1 MKNSLLLASCLVLL
15 TTTAWSQADD
25 KQAIN
30 AVIKTLFD
38 GMYEGDSSKV
48 HSVFDESATMAT
60 VARNKMG
67 EPVLRRESSMNGM
80 LKAIGTPR
88 KEKMTEEFWNV
99 NIQLDGDFAQAW
111 CDYAFYID
119 HTFSHCG
126 VDAFQ
131 LYKTKDGWKIF
142 HLADTRRKDGCN
154 IPEEIKTKHSK

>member
-1 MKNSLLLASCLVLL
+1 MRNTLLLATILLLVSSA
-15 TTTAWSQADD
+15 AWSQTDD

-30 AVIKTLFD
+30 TVIKTLFD

-60 VARNKMG
+60 VSRNKLG
-67 EPVLRRESSMNGM
+67 EPVLRRESSMSGM

-99 NIQLDGDFAQAW
+99 NIQVDDDFAQAW

-131 LYKTKDGWKIF
+131 FHKTKNGWKIF
-142 HLADTRRKDGCN
+142 HLADTRRKEGCN
-154 IPEEIKTKHSK
+154 IPEEIKAKHSK

>member
-1 MKNSLLLASCLVLL
+1 MHRLLFSAAFLFISAA
-15 TTTAWSQADD
+15 TIAQTDD
-25 KQAIN
+25 KQAIQT
-30 AVIKTLFD
+30 VIKTLFD

-48 HSVFDESATMAT
+48 HSVFDASATMAT
-60 VARNKMG
+60 VMRNKTG
-67 EPVLRRESSMNGM
+67 EMVLRRESSMQGM

-99 NIQLDGDFAQAW
+99 SIQIDGDFAQAW

-131 LYKTKDGWKIF
+131 LYKTKNGWKIF
-142 HLADTRRKDGCN
+142 HLADTRRKEGCN
-154 IPEEIKTKHSK
+154 IPQEILTKHAK

>member
-1 MKNSLLLASCLVLL
+1 MKNCLLLAGCLVLL

-30 AVIKTLFD
+30 TVIKTLFD

-88 KEKMTEEFWNV
+88 KEKITEEFWNV

-131 LYKTKDGWKIF
+131 FYKTKDGWKIF

-154 IPEEIKTKHSK
+154 IPEEIKAKHSK

>member
-1 MKNSLLLASCLVLL
+1 MRNTLLLATCLLL
-15 TTTAWSQADD
+15 VSSAAWSQTDD

-67 EPVLRRESSMNGM
+67 EPVLRRESSMKGM
-80 LKAIGTPR
+80 LQAIGTPR

-99 NIQLDGDFAQAW
+99 SIQIDGDFAQAW

-131 LYKTKDGWKIF
+131 LHKTKNGWKIF

-154 IPEEIKTKHSK
+154 IPEEIKAKHSK